1 MKILQMHTEFIEY
14 TPVKKEIAGAEEAD
28 SKTARED
35 DIVVLFTAVEKGDD
49 GALAKQAVEEAAD
62 FLGKLGTKRVMIY
75 PFAHL
80 SQNLASP
87 RDALGVLLEMEEGA
101 RARGLDVR
109 RAPFGWTKALQV
121 KVKGHPLAEMS
132 RSYSHE
138 KGAPPPPAARPKREL
153 TEAEAMARLKRSDFV
168 NLPET
173 DHRIIGER
181 LDLFS
186 FQEVSPGMVYL
197 HEKGL
202 MLRNLLVDYLR
213 EELRKGGYQEVS
225 TPSLA
230 NTALWQVSGH
240 TAHYRENMFLTAL
253 GTEEMGMKPMN
264 CPSHFLIYKSRK
276 WSFRELPVRYA
287 TFDPLFRNE
296 LSGVASGL
304 FRVKALSQDDAH
316 VVAMEGQAEE
326 ELSKMLGMMERV
338 YGVFG
343 LEYKVKISTR
353 PDDSMGTEEEW
364 KRATDTLIRVV
375 KSKGWKYEIK
385 DKEGNFYSPKIDVD
399 IRDSLGREWQCGTF
413 QLDLQMPKRFRLA
426 YKVKEKVGAFYG
438 PKLDV
443 DVKDSM
449 GREWQNSTIQL
460 DYQLPQRFR
469 LTYAG
474 SDGKEHTPVVLHRTI
489 LGSLERFMGILLE
502 HYKGSLPVWLS
513 PVQARVIPLSDEN
526 AAYAR
531 GVLDALTEGGVR
543 AEGDFDSGTIGAKIR
558 DAQLQKIPYALV
570 VGKKEEGSKTVAV
583 RARGGEQTFGVK
595 VDEFVARVKAESA
608 AHR

>member
-1 MKILQMHTEFIEY
+1 MHTDFIEY

-28 SKTARED
+28 PKTARED

-49 GALAKQAVEEAAD
+49 GALAKQAMDEAAD

-264 CPSHFLIYKSRK
+264 CPSHFLIFKSRK

-426 YKVKEKVGAFYG
+426 Y
-438 PKLDV
+438 
-443 DVKDSM
+443 
-449 GREWQNSTIQL
+449 T
-460 DYQLPQRFR
+460 
-469 LTYAG
+469 G

>member
-1 MKILQMHTEFIEY
+1 MKILQMHTDFIEY

-28 SKTARED
+28 PKTARED

-202 MLRNLLVDYLR
+202 RLRNLLVDYLR

-426 YKVKEKVGAFYG
+426 Y
-438 PKLDV
+438 
-443 DVKDSM
+443 
-449 GREWQNSTIQL
+449 T
-460 DYQLPQRFR
+460 
-469 LTYAG
+469 G

-558 DAQLQKIPYALV
+558 DAQLQKVPYALV

>member
-1 MKILQMHTEFIEY
+1 MHTDFIEY

-49 GALAKQAVEEAAD
+49 GALAKQAVDEAAD

-87 RDALGVLLEMEEGA
+87 KDALGVLLEMEEGA

-202 MLRNLLVDYLR
+202 RLRNLLVDYLR

-413 QLDLQMPKRFRLA
+413 QFDLQMPMRFRLA
-426 YKVKEKVGAFYG
+426 Y
-438 PKLDV
+438 
-443 DVKDSM
+443 
-449 GREWQNSTIQL
+449 T
-460 DYQLPQRFR
+460 
-469 LTYAG
+469 G